1 MAGSYQEHPLPWT
14 RWTTWVLIAFVLAAC
29 TSLALFVHPYYEA
42 TDTTNDASMYIA
54 CAKALLAGE
63 GYQYLGTP
71 FTIRPPGFALLI
83 VPVLALRGLDFMAL
97 NAFVGLFGV
106 ATVALLFVW
115 LRPRVGTVV
124 SLAVATVVWLNPS
137 FRQMCNQV
145 MSDVPGAASML
156 ACLIVERW
164 AERKPS
170 IRRDLI
176 LGAAIGLASYVRSVN
191 VLLVPAILC
200 GRVAAQLF
208 EHRWGG
214 GGSGWLAFVRSR
226 ALGLAIATALV
237 VAPWSIRDSLSR
249 PEPPVDQNFLYSYS
263 TAMWHVDGGD
273 PSSPRRPLS
282 AIFERVPQ
290 RARQITSML
299 GSRMTTSEGSTA
311 EIAIGAVM
319 LAAIVVALV
328 RRRKSAEFMALGV
341 TVVLAVYF
349 GFQGR
354 LVLPVWLFALAAL
367 ADCVMGAI
375 TRAVNALA
383 ARAAVVVALAALVW
397 VDWAPYRGVDRI
409 EAIHAAYMR
418 TCDAFRQRLAPDAR
432 VAAPIGWHYSVY
444 LDRPVYS
451 LFFAVRREGEMRAVE
466 RVIDEYGINTVV
478 LWSAIPA
485 DQSML
490 PYFRERYGDDNAF
503 PGGSVFRVRP

>member
-1 MAGSYQEHPLPWT
+1 MAGSYQEHALPWT

-29 TSLALFVHPYYEA
+29 ASLAVFVHPYYEA

-54 CAKALLAGE
+54 CARSLLAGD
-63 GYQYLGTP
+63 GYEYLGSP

-83 VPVLALRGLDFMAL
+83 APVLALRGLDFAAL

-115 LRPRVGTVV
+115 LRPRLGTLV
-124 SLAVATVVWLNPS
+124 SLAVAVVVWLNPS

-156 ACLIVERW
+156 ACLLVERW

-170 IRRDLI
+170 VRRDLA
-176 LGAAIGLASYVRSVN
+176 LGLAIGLASYVRSVN

-200 GRVAAQLF
+200 ARAAAQLV
-208 EHRWGG
+208 EHRS
-214 GGSGWLAFVRSR
+214 SGWFAFVRTR

-237 VAPWSIRDSLSR
+237 VVPWSLRDSLSR

-282 AIFERVPQ
+282 AILERVPQ
-290 RARQITSML
+290 RAQQITSML
-299 GSRMTTSEGSTA
+299 GSRMSTSDGSA
-311 EIAIGAVM
+311 LEIAIGSLM
-319 LAAIVVALV
+319 LAALVVALV
-328 RRRKSAEFMALGV
+328 RRRSSGEFMALGV
-341 TVVLAVYF
+341 TAVLAVYF

-354 LVLPVWLFALAAL
+354 LVLPVWILAFAAL
-367 ADCVMGAI
+367 VDGVIWGLA
-375 TRAVNALA
+375 RAVNALA
-383 ARAAVVVALAALVW
+383 ARAAVLVALAALVGA
-397 VDWAPYRGVDRI
+397 DWAPYRGVDQI
-409 EAIHAAYMR
+409 EAIHAAYVR

-451 LFFAVRREGEMRAVE
+451 LFFAVRRQGEMKAVE

-478 LWSAIPA
+478 LWSATPA

-490 PYFRERYGDDNAF
+490 PYFRERYGEDNTF